1 MRPLLLVLPLAVVVA
16 CSSGSTVS
24 GSGHGGSSS
33 SGGSGSSGSGGSG
46 SGGGGSSS
54 SGGSGD
60 SSPEQLCVD
69 TINQYRATLN
79 LPAYARWSAE
89 ESCADGQALSDSA
102 SGTAHGA
109 FGTCGEVAQDECP
122 GWPGPPSSM
131 ITGCL
136 QQMWAEGPGPFDQG
150 HGHYDNMSN
159 SSYTQVACGFYILP
173 DGSVWATQDFK

>member
-1 MRPLLLVLPLAVVVA
+1 
-16 CSSGSTVS
+16 
-24 GSGHGGSSS
+24 
-33 SGGSGSSGSGGSG
+33 
-46 SGGGGSSS
+46 
-54 SGGSGD
+54 
-60 SSPEQLCVD
+60 VD
-69 TINQYRATLN
+69 TINQYRATLS
-79 LPAYARWSAE
+79 LPAYTRWTAE
-89 ESCADGQALSDSA
+89 ESCADGQAQSDSV

-159 SSYTQVACGFYILP
+159 GTYTQVSCGFYVLA
-173 DGSVWATQDFK
+173 DGSVWATQNFR

>member
-16 CSSGSTVS
+16 CSSGSTVA

-33 SGGSGSSGSGGSG
+33 SGGSGSSGSGGGGS
-46 SGGGGSSS
+46 SGGGSS

-79 LPAYARWSAE
+79 LPAYTRWSAE
-89 ESCADGQALSDSA
+89 ETCADGQAQSDSA

-109 FGTCGEVAQDECP
+109 FGTCTEMAQDECP
-122 GWPGPPSSM
+122 GWPGPPSTM

-159 SSYTQVACGFYILP
+159 SSYTQVACGFYVLA